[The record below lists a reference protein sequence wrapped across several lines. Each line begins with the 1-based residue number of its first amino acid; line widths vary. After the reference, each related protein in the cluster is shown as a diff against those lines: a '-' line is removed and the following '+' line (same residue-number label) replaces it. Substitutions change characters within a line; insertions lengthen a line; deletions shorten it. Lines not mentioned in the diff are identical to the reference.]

1 MILILSHK
9 KYKKSGKEVLPL
21 NILNKLERRFGRFYI
36 SNLML
41 YIVIGTGIVYAFQ
54 FLFPDIPLWGFLA
67 FDRGYILHYGQI
79 WRLVSFV
86 FIPEAADPI
95 SMLFWLYLYW
105 FIGSSLESYW
115 GSFRFSVYYISGAVF
130 AAIAGMITGYATN
143 HYLNLSLF
151 LAMAILVPNME
162 LRLFFFI
169 PVKMKWLAW
178 IDIAVLLY
186 DFIPVSLIAD
196 QIRNRFPSEIFWGYM
211 NSYWSLRILILISML
226 NIVLFFGGDFYNKI
240 RDKFRYRKVR
250 KNFKRNI
257 KMTTYKDDE

>member
-41 YIVIGTGIVYAFQ
+41 YIVIGTGIVFASIY
-54 FLFPDIPLWGFLA
+54 LFPDIGSLLYSLLFFNREA
-67 FDRGYILHYGQI
+67 IFHGQI
-79 WRLVSFV
+79 WRIISFV
-86 FIPEAADPI
+86 FLPETMNPI
-95 SMLFWLYLYW
+95 SMVFWLYLYW
-105 FIGSSLESYW
+105 MIGSSLESYW
-115 GSFRFSVYYISGAVF
+115 GGFRFNVYYFSGVLF
-130 AAIAGMITGYATN
+130 AIIAGLITGYADN

-151 LAMAILVPNME
+151 LAIAILNPNMQ
-162 LRLFFFI
+162 LLLFFFI

-178 IDIAVLLY
+178 LDLAVLAY
-186 DFIPVSLIAD
+186 SFVV
-196 QIRNRFPSEIFWGYM
+196 NGWGT
-211 NSYWSLRILILISML
+211 RILILISLL
-226 NIVLFFGGDFYNKI
+226 NIVLFFGGDFYRKI